1 MATKKTPITKDR
13 ILKTKYSPLADEIYP
28 EWEGLPRDLGEV
40 SDMPIGVSEEEMLV
54 VSGELGKGGHP
65 VTIIV
70 TDEVTGQEMEISH
83 VRNALIMLEDERPHS
98 SGWLSLLIG
107 DVKRIGEI
115 LSFVA
120 KATVKE
126 LKRMVKRQ

>member
-1 MATKKTPITKDR
+1 MATKKLEKITKDR
-13 ILKTKYSPLADEIYP
+13 ILKTKYSPLRDEMYP
-28 EWEGLPRDLGEV
+28 EWDGLPSELGEA
-40 SDMPIGVSEEEMLV
+40 DTQIGFSTEEETLV

-65 VTIIV
+65 VTITV
-70 TDEVTGQEMEISH
+70 LDEVTGQEMEISH
-83 VRNALIMLEDERPHS
+83 IKNALIMLEDERPHS
-98 SGWLSLLIG
+98 SGWLSLMIG

-126 LKRMVKRQ
+126 LKRMVKR